1 MFKKIFYSTLLVL
14 AGYNSAIAQTDSTDL
29 SVYMSEPILESEL
42 DSMLYGGGSFELLQ
56 LDFTITDTVAFA
68 KVHISLTT
76 TESGTLIFK
85 KVYPLSELTAEALIE
100 DWAVSFPFGNL
111 ENTES
116 YTVAIM
122 IESYDGSLSPTITKT
137 LNP

>member
-1 MFKKIFYSTLLVL
+1 MFKKIFYTALLVL

-42 DSMLYGGGSFELLQ
+42 DSLLYGGGSFELLQ
-56 LDFTITDTVAFA
+56 LDFTISDTVAFA